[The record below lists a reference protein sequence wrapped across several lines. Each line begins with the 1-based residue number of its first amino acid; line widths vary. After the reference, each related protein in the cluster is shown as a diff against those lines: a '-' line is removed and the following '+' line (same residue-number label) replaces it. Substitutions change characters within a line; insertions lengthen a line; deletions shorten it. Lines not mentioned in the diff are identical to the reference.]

1 MRQAGIIAAA
11 GLVALSDG
19 ADGMIERLAD
29 DHDNARVLAEGLAG
43 MDGIV
48 GLDPSAIS
56 TNYIVFGL
64 RPRPGQDLLATREA
78 FMAETAGRG
87 LTYIGYPGGRVRA
100 LTHYGIERADIDR
113 ALDISREALTAA
125 GLSAVVV

>member
-1 MRQAGIIAAA
+1 
-11 GLVALSDG
+11 
-19 ADGMIERLAD
+19 MIERLAD

-48 GLDPSAIS
+48 GLDPAAIS

-64 RPRPGQDLLATREA
+64 RPRPGGDRLEARDA
-78 FMAETAGRG
+78 FMAETARRG

-100 LTHYGIERADIDR
+100 LTHYGIERDDIDR
-113 ALDISREALTAA
+113 ALEISREALTAA